1 MILVAGAGA
10 REFPAARKKFCS
22 EHSNYATVAIEA
34 KSASWEWKWSEDDW
48 KRGWIGRCNVAFA
61 RPEPTGQ
68 SSVTRARGSCLLS

>member
-1 MILVAGAGA
+1 MILLAGAGA
-10 REFPAARKKFCS
+10 RKFPAACKKFCS

-34 KSASWEWKWSEDDW
+34 KSASWECPEDDW